1 MTVPADRHALNVSLA
16 SRWSL
21 GWSAKTIDLTD
32 YSNQEALG
40 KSLRVLKQEESQ
52 PLSDLVSRVSAISPE
67 GQRFLSDM
75 LRVYE
80 GAHLSEEERGRIND
94 STGLAG
100 LVGDF
105 IKKNRCPNRYAREK
119 VWSAYG
125 YPEGFRLK
133 SIQEQEGTLRRLFPS
148 LGTKEDDLE
157 KLAKRPLPLRAEW
170 AAIPRWEKLGATYCD
185 AIQRVFS
192 LIASE
197 RKFTNTCKD
206 RLNDRSLMQTGK
218 AIDAW
223 KRLGDEQSG
232 DILIVATQ
240 FGIRY
245 RGCSVRCATD
255 SMYSYEFGLGTF
267 AVACMLLIHPKREM
281 KWEQLHPE
289 CGGDYFTAINGE
301 QVVRTPVFS
310 FRSGELKLDSVQIDN
325 PGDGFG
331 CASGFLPQAEAL

>member
-1 MTVPADRHALNVSLA
+1 MGS
-16 SRWSL
+16 
-21 GWSAKTIDLTD
+21 
-32 YSNQEALG
+32 
-40 KSLRVLKQEESQ
+40 
-52 PLSDLVSRVSAISPE
+52 E
-67 GQRFLSDM
+67 GQRFLSDI

-80 GAHLSEEERGRIND
+80 AASLSEEERGRVND
-94 STGLAG
+94 STGLAA
-100 LVGDF
+100 LFGDF
-105 IKKNRCPNRYAREK
+105 IKKNRCPNRYAKEK

-125 YPEGFRLK
+125 YPEVFRMK
-133 SIQEQEGTLRRLFPS
+133 TVQEQESILRRLFPA

-170 AAIPRWEKLGATYCD
+170 AVIPRWEKIGATYCE
-185 AIQRVFS
+185 AIQKVFS
-192 LIASE
+192 LISAE
-197 RKFTNTCKD
+197 RKFTNTCKE

-223 KRLGDEQSG
+223 KKLGDEQSG

-267 AVACMLLIHPKREM
+267 AVACMLLTHPKREI

-289 CGGDYFTAINGE
+289 CGGDYFTPITGE
-301 QVVRTPVFS
+301 QLVRTPVFS
-310 FRSGELKLDSVQIDN
+310 YRSGELKLDTVQIDN

-331 CASGFLPQAEAL
+331 CASGFLPQAAAL

>member
-1 MTVPADRHALNVSLA
+1 V
-16 SRWSL
+16 
-21 GWSAKTIDLTD
+21 TD
-32 YSNQEALG
+32 YTSEEALG
-40 KSLRVLKQEESQ
+40 KPLRALNLEE
-52 PLSDLVSRVSAISPE
+52 PLAVSDLISRVSAISPE
-67 GQRFLSDM
+67 GQRFLSDL

-80 GAHLSEEERGRIND
+80 SAFLSEEERGRINA

-119 VWSAYG
+119 VFSAYG
-125 YPEGFRLK
+125 YPEGFRMK
-133 SIQEQEGTLRRLFPS
+133 TVREQEATLRRLFPF

-170 AAIPRWEKLGATYCD
+170 AAIPRWEKIGATYCD

-206 RLNDRSLMQTGK
+206 RMNDRSLLQSGK
-218 AIDAW
+218 AIEAW
-223 KRLGDEQSG
+223 KKLGEEQSG

-245 RGCSVRCATD
+245 RGCSVRCAID

-267 AVACMLLIHPKREM
+267 AVACMLLTNPKREIR
-281 KWEQLHPE
+281 WEHLHPE
-289 CGGDYFTAINGE
+289 CGGDYFTPIAGE
-301 QVVRTPVFS
+301 QLARTPVFS
-310 FRSGELKLDSVQIDN
+310 FRSGELKLDSVLIDN

-331 CASGFLPQAEAL
+331 CASGFLPQAEVL